1 MKKYLITGCSGFV
14 GRHFIDYLE
23 QRHRECIVL
32 GVDLQTPRLD
42 PEGYRHVRFSFDQT
56 DLLFQD
62 DIESVV
68 AKFQPDFILHLAS
81 QSSVAASWKRPVE
94 TFLNNTNIFLNLI
107 EAVRRQRVSCRILSV
122 GSSEQY
128 GNVNETDL
136 PLSESHEL
144 NPVSPYAAAR
154 SAQEHLSRVYA
165 EGYGLDIVL
174 TRSFNHV
181 GPGQTAV
188 FVVSFL
194 VKQMVEIKRSGR
206 DSGTVIAG
214 DVSIVRDFI
223 DVRDVVAAYD
233 LLLQKGASGNI
244 YNVCSGV
251 GLSIRDIIDQIAKQL
266 QLIVDIEA
274 DQLLFRPV
282 DSKIIIGSN
291 QKIKKEVEWC
301 NKIPFEQSLRDM
313 IAFWEAKW
321 PFADT
326 LLRD

>member
-14 GRHFIDYLE
+14 GRHFVDYLE

-32 GVDLQTPRLD
+32 GVDLQTPRVDLD
-42 PEGYRHVRFSFDQT
+42 GYRHVRFSFAQT

-81 QSSVAASWKRPVE
+81 QSSVAAGWKRPVE

-107 EAVRRQRVSCRILSV
+107 EAVRRHRVTCRIISV

-136 PLSESHEL
+136 PLSESQEL

-154 SAQEHLSRVYA
+154 SAQEHLATVYA
-165 EGYGLDIVL
+165 DGYGLDIVL

-181 GPGQTAV
+181 GPGQSAV
-188 FVVSFL
+188 FVVSSL

-206 DSGTVIAG
+206 ERGTVVAG

-233 LLLQKGASGNI
+233 LLLQKGVSGNI
-244 YNVCSGV
+244 YNICSGAGV
-251 GLSIRDIIDQIAKQL
+251 SIRDVIDRIATQL
-266 QLIVDIEA
+266 CLSVDIET
-274 DQLLFRPV
+274 DCLMLRPL

-291 QKIKKEVEWC
+291 QKIKEELGWH
-301 NKIPFEQSLRDM
+301 NTIPLEQSLKDM
-313 IAFWEAKW
+313 ITFWEARSGC
-321 PFADT
+321 AGT
-326 LLRD
+326 L